1 METSVPF
8 DATVEILIYLF
19 IVLAM
24 FCMGSTTRL
33 NDIRLVLQDRTRITN
48 ALIANVLIPPLVAG
62 VLITLFPM
70 SDAVAAVMLLLAFA
84 PGGINAVQFSTKA
97 PGQLALAGAMLFL
110 LSIFGVILALLAKT
124 VILPDGGTAALPTG
138 ELAFRVIGL
147 VFAPLIAGV
156 LAQAYAPQFAAKAYK
171 PAMLISTLSFVAS
184 VVLSLGV
191 RQDALGATEMPA
203 LVAMLLFI
211 LILMGTGWILGGPE
225 PEQRQVLAVTTNLRN
240 VGLVYVLVDGCCNG
254 DAHTF
259 VVLAFMALMVPCNL
273 VLTIVCAVARK
284 RRNRLVK

>member
-1 METSVPF
+1 
-8 DATVEILIYLF
+8 
-19 IVLAM
+19 
-24 FCMGSTTRL
+24 MGSATRFY
-33 NDIRLVLQDRTRITN
+33 DIRSVLQDRTRITK
-48 ALIANVLIPPLVAG
+48 ALIANVLVPPLVTG
-62 VLITLFPM
+62 VLIALLPM
-70 SDAVAAVMLLLAFA
+70 SDAVATVMFLLAFA

-97 PGQLALAGAMLFL
+97 HGQLALAGAMLFL
-110 LSIFGVILALLAKT
+110 LSILGVILAFLAKN
-124 VILPDGGTAALPTG
+124 VILPDGGTAALPAG
-138 ELAFRVIGL
+138 ELAFRIIGL
-147 VFAPLIAGV
+147 VLAPLIAGV
-156 LAQAYAPQFAAKAYK
+156 LTQAYAPQLAAKAYK
-171 PAMLISTLSFVAS
+171 PAMLVSTLSFVAS

-191 RQDALGATEMPA
+191 RQDALGAIETPA

>member
-8 DATVEILIYLF
+8 DTMVELLIYLF

-24 FCMGSTTRL
+24 FCVGSTTRL
-33 NDIRLVLQDRTRITN
+33 NDIRSVLQDRTRITN

-62 VLITLFPM
+62 MIVTLFPM
-70 SDAVAAVMLLLAFA
+70 RDAVAAVMMLLAFA

-110 LSIFGVILALLAKT
+110 LSILGLILATLARN
-124 VILPDGGTAALPTG
+124 VFLPDEGTVALKAG

-147 VFAPLIAGV
+147 VLAPLIAGV
-156 LAQAYAPQFAAKAYK
+156 LARAYAPQLAAKAYK
-171 PAMLISTLSFVAS
+171 PAILVSTLSFVAS

-191 RQDALGATEMPA
+191 RQDALGAIETPA

-240 VGLVYVLVDGCCNG
+240 VGLVYVLVDSCCDG
-254 DAHTF
+254 GAHTF
-259 VVLAFMALMVPCNL
+259 AVLAFMALMVPCNL

-284 RRNRLVK
+284 RRNRSVK